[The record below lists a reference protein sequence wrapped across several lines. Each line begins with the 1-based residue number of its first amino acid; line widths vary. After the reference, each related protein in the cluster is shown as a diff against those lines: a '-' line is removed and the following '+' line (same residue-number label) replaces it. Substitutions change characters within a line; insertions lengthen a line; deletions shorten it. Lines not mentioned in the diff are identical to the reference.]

1 MVRDLVDEVERL
13 QERLDEM
20 QLQTVSSPRL
30 DGMPR
35 GGSQGDAM
43 ASMLIQRQAQEDLLQ
58 RAQKRLQKAQKDAER
73 ITVRLPAPMRLFYA
87 AYYID
92 GEKFDAACS
101 IARISESTAYRYLRA
116 AGEEHK
122 KEHS

>member
-1 MVRDLVDEVERL
+1 MVRDLVDEAERL

-20 QLQTVSSPRL
+20 QQQTVSSPRL

-43 ASMLIQRQAQEDLLQ
+43 ASALIQRQAQEERLQ
-58 RAQKRLQKAQKDAER
+58 RAQKRLQKAQKDARR
-73 ITVRLPAPMRLFYA
+73 ITARLPAPMRLFYE

-92 GEKFDAACS
+92 SEKIDVSCS
-101 IARISESTAYRYLRA
+101 IARISESTAYRYIRNT
-116 AGEEHK
+116 GEQV
-122 KEHS
+122 